1 MIYARHSPR
10 FRNGYFPQLAAVIGC
25 IIFFQREAAAL
36 RPTQLVPKRQTS
48 PCRHGRRGNL
58 KSWEPQIS
66 SAATGLKR
74 RLRRM
79 AGSGMIYARFERSK
93 ASGNLV
99 CATISKPNPPTL
111 LVDLN
116 PAVEGDIKHLAVVC
130 ALSAVLVLPMW
141 DVLGRGFR
149 NMPRQSP
156 LARSRSPKPLAA
168 GKARPTRS
176 HSQKGLFRR
185 TLIFQAPCQPR
196 RAHLDHDTSS
206 ACRKRGVPRSAISS
220 RIMSSFSRRLIQ
232 GEIALRKRDFIFSP
246 TPWRAPAP
254 TQ

>member
-1 MIYARHSPR
+1 MADVGTSNILSRDWSEALPPS
-10 FRNGYFPQLAAVIGC
+10 LA
-25 IIFFQREAAAL
+25 
-36 RPTQLVPKRQTS
+36 S
-48 PCRHGRRGNL
+48 
-58 KSWEPQIS
+58 
-66 SAATGLKR
+66 
-74 RLRRM
+74 
-79 AGSGMIYARFERSK
+79 SGMIYARFERSK